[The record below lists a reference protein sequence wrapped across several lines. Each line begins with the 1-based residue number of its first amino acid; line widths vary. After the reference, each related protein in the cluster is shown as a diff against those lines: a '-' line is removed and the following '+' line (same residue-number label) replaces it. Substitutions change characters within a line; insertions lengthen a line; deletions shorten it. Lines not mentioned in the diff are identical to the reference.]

1 MQLRSH
7 VDMAVVLASGYSSN
21 STPSLGTSICH
32 SWGPKKKKKKKKKN
46 NEKSSYLTETIM
58 HIFDV
63 KLYYCNKSE
72 LVLFIFKAILGLL
85 IYLFIHLFDNLVI
98 DH

>member
-1 MQLRSH
+1 
-7 VDMAVVLASGYSSN
+7 
-21 STPSLGTSICH
+21 
-32 SWGPKKKKKKKKKN
+32 
-46 NEKSSYLTETIM
+46 M